1 MSTSLDLRT
10 SPPDAVAFDPA
21 DLRSSHLTFVDR
33 LSLRVGFWLLLRGA
47 RRARQRRTDHTTQ
60 AERVSTAR
68 TLATREYATVRL
80 HQLGPRP

>member
-10 SPPDAVAFDPA
+10 TSPETVAFDPA

-47 RRARQRRTDHTTQ
+47 RRARQRRTDHITQ
-60 AERVSTAR
+60 ARLLSAAR
-68 TLATREYATVRL
+68 TLATREDATVRL